1 MESAGALIMTSLTS
15 HYAQSNLVM
24 LFGKLGFSRVFF
36 SRIKFPSEKG
46 FEVFLWR
53 KTGEPENC
61 HGQCVENKYS
71 ELNENAE

>member
-36 SRIKFPSEKG
+36 
-46 FEVFLWR
+46 L
-53 KTGEPENC
+53 
-61 HGQCVENKYS
+61 
-71 ELNENAE
+71 ELNFHLKRYLKYFFGEKQENRRTAMGNAWKTNIQN